1 MSKLVKQLQ
10 MEALRRTFS
19 GVQDMVL
26 LNVQRLDARTTT
38 QMRLDLRKKNI
49 RLHMVKNTLA
59 SRVFKELGLEVPEQ
73 CWVGPTIVA
82 WGSTSIAQLAREIEQ
97 WAERIKSEKP
107 QVIFEPKVAIVEKR
121 SVSFEEAKRF
131 PTREEALGR
140 LVSLILG
147 PAANLVAQ
155 LRGPGARLAG
165 QIKARAEQ
173 SPSSPPA

>member
-1 MSKLVKQLQ
+1 MSKLVKQMQ
-10 MEALRRTFS
+10 MEALRRTLS

-26 LNVQRLDARTTT
+26 LNIQKLDARTTT

-59 SRVFKELGLEVPEQ
+59 ARVFKELGLEVPEN

-82 WGSTSIAQLAREIEQ
+82 WGGQGIAQLAREIEQ
-97 WAERIKSEKP
+97 WAERIRTEKP
-107 QVIFEPKVAIVEKR
+107 HVIFEPKVAIVEKR

-131 PTREEALGR
+131 PTREEALAR
-140 LVSLILG
+140 LVGLILA
-147 PAANLVAQ
+147 PAAHLVAQ
-155 LRGPGARLAG
+155 LRGPAAHLAA

-173 SPSSPPA
+173 KESSPTT

>member
-1 MSKLVKQLQ
+1 MSKLVKQMQ
-10 MEALRRTFS
+10 MEALRKTFAD
-19 GVQDMVL
+19 VQEMVL
-26 LNVQRLDARTTT
+26 LNIQKLDARTTT
-38 QMRLDLRKKNI
+38 QMRLDLRKRNI

-59 SRVFKELGLEVPEQ
+59 ARVFKELGLEVPES

-82 WGSTSIAQLAREIEQ
+82 WGGPGIAQLAREIEQ

-107 QVIFEPKVAIVEKR
+107 QVIFEPKIAIVEKR

-140 LVSLILG
+140 LVNLILA

-155 LRGPGARLAG
+155 LRGPGARLAA
-165 QIKARAEQ
+165 QIKSRTEQ
-173 SPSSPPA
+173 PEASPAA